1 MTHVEC
7 RKNDDARRPNE
18 RARRT
23 VSFFVIRRYFDIR
36 HASFVAFP
44 RFVRWAWLPA
54 LVGLCAAGCAGYRIG
69 SASLYPA
76 HIRTVYVPV
85 FESDSFRPHLGERLT
100 EAVMKEIEEKTPY
113 KVVGDAAQ
121 ADSVL
126 SGRITGETK
135 RVLVENRYD
144 LPRQV
149 EVNLQVQVRWL
160 DRQENLIRDAS
171 PIPLPPELVT
181 IGESATATPEAG
193 SSIATAQQQAIHR
206 LAVQIVAM
214 MEAPW

>member
-1 MTHVEC
+1 
-7 RKNDDARRPNE
+7 
-18 RARRT
+18 
-23 VSFFVIRRYFDIR
+23 VSFSHRPM
-36 HASFVAFP
+36 H
-44 RFVRWAWLPA
+44 WAWLAA
-54 LVGLCAAGCAGYRIG
+54 LLSLSSAGCAGYQVG
-69 SASLYPA
+69 NASLYPS

-85 FESDSFRPHLGERLT
+85 FESNSFRPHLGERLT
-100 EAVMKEIEEKTPY
+100 EAVIKEIEEKTPY
-113 KVVGDAAQ
+113 KVVGDAVQ

-135 RVLVENRYD
+135 RVIVESRFD

-160 DRQENLIRDAS
+160 DRQENLIRQSS

-181 IGESATATPEAG
+181 IGETATATPEAG

-206 LAVQIVAM
+206 LAQQIVAM